1 MLLQNIRREQKRA
14 LTLKKIKTA
23 LKKTMTNVK
32 VLIIRIIAYI
42 EQLKMS
48 AFSDPNILVYW
59 QNRIRSFL
67 HMERMLEFVHIR
79 ENKDTILFIYGN
91 IRMRKSPHFGTLLH
105 RGFLTRLSTKISLCL
120 KIARYKE
127 VSAIEKVNYR
137 EVLPCDEFII
147 QQFSINQTYVRCFDR
162 NSALFNFCIQLINCV
177 NLISRYKKVVK
188 S

>member
-1 MLLQNIRREQKRA
+1 MP
-14 LTLKKIKTA
+14 
-23 LKKTMTNVK
+23 
-32 VLIIRIIAYI
+32 
-42 EQLKMS
+42 
-48 AFSDPNILVYW
+48 AFCDPHFLVHG

-67 HMERMLEFVHIR
+67 YMDRILEFVHIR
-79 ENKDTILFIYGN
+79 ENKDTILFIYGK
-91 IRMRKSPHFGTLLH
+91 IRMRKSPHFGTVLC
-105 RGFLTRLSTKISLCL
+105 RGSPTRLLTKISLCL
-120 KIARYKE
+120 KIAIYKE
-127 VSAIEKVNYR
+127 VSAITKVHYR